1 VERKVERAIDSL
13 EELRAEIAR
22 IANYHIER
30 IIKNLQ
36 DEADIQDKPNID
48 DMDMSYDFVPY
59 KDNGRR
65 NL

>member
-1 VERKVERAIDSL
+1 VERKVERAIKSL
-13 EELRAEIAR
+13 EELKAE
-22 IANYHIER
+22 IER
-30 IIKNLQ
+30 IIKTLQ
-36 DEADIQDKPNID
+36 GEPNID